1 MGNLVTT
8 SNWEHFWLNEGW
20 TVFIERKIA
29 GKSLIYEVFKREI
42 FMMRFLFV
50 ARLHGE
56 AERQFSAIIGWKALK
71 ESVELFGEDSPA
83 TVLKPD
89 LSTGIDPDDYFSSI
103 PYGKYVIIPYMAT
116 L

>member
-1 MGNLVTT
+1 MKAGPSLLNVKLLV
-8 SNWEHFWLNEGW
+8 SQAKEDILEAI
-20 TVFIERKIA
+20 FIIR
-29 GKSLIYEVFKREI
+29 L
-42 FMMRFLFV
+42 

-103 PYGKYVIIPYMAT
+103 PYGKYHA

>member
-8 SNWEHFWLNEGW
+8 ANWEHFWLNEGW
-20 TVFIERKIA
+20 TVFVERKIA
-29 GKSLIYEVFKREI
+29 
-42 FMMRFLFV
+42 

-56 AERQFSAIIGWKALK
+56 AERQFSSIIGWKALK
-71 ESVELFGEDSPA
+71 ESVELFGENSPA

-89 LSTGIDPDDYFSSI
+89 LSSGIDPDDYFSSI
-103 PYGKYVIIPYMAT
+103 PYGKNTKRVTVRLFMLTIYA

>member
-29 GKSLIYEVFKREI
+29 GKIIKIRILDVDKKRHVFLIYF
-42 FMMRFLFV
+42 FYV

-89 LSTGIDPDDYFSSI
+89 LSSGIDPDDYFSSI
-103 PYGKYVIIPYMAT
+103 PYGK
-116 L
+116 